1 MDAEHR
7 RQAIGAL
14 LRGER
19 VAVFLESWEDAKDEV
34 RAMAAELPDG
44 PLFRVSYVNGRMS
57 IVVSGELVGGAIR
70 FYSVRSSGHRGWSC
84 DRVFLP
90 AAVSAD
96 VEAAVVPMVAA
107 SRVGEVVRV

>member
-19 VAVFLESWEDAKDEV
+19 VAVFLESWESAKDEV
-34 RAMAAELPDG
+34 RATAAELPDG
-44 PLFRVSYVNGRMS
+44 PLFRVSFVNGRLS

-70 FYSVRSSGHRGWSC
+70 FYSLRGHGYRGWSC

-90 AAVSAD
+90 AGAG
-96 VEAAVVPMVAA
+96 EEIRAAVVPMVAA
-107 SRVGEVVRV
+107 SRVGEVVEV